1 MGSEAPA
8 RLFYERSL
16 GLLDSAVGNALGDLR
31 LAKRGG
37 ALAERS
43 DALRRAPSSTR
54 LRIRHDSS
62 PVPI

>member
-8 RLFYERSL
+8 RLFCDRSL
-16 GLLDSAVGNALGDLR
+16 GLMDAAVGNALGDWR

-37 ALAERS
+37 ARAERS
-43 DALRRAPSSTR
+43 EALRRAG

-62 PVPI
+62 PVPT